1 MGFLVSSVVKNPPA
15 DAGDTGSIP
24 CLGRSHVTQD
34 NKACAPQLLSLGSR
48 AWEPTETKTL

>member
-34 NKACAPQLLSLGSR
+34 NKACALQLLSLGSR
-48 AWEPTETKTL
+48 AWEHTETKTL

>member
-1 MGFLVSSVVKNPPA
+1 MGFPFSSVGKNPPA

-24 CLGRSHVTQD
+24 CLGTSRMTQD
-34 NKACAPQLLSLGSR
+34 NKACAPQLLSLCSR